1 MSTITQ
7 QLPPP
12 LPKEVQAKLS
22 PFSEE
27 GRSLLKRGFDKLDE
41 EQFNKEFAKQILR
54 SIAHDM
60 KVMMDKHLKKMKEMH
75 RDLMR

>member
-12 LPKEVQAKLS
+12 LPKEVQTKLS

-27 GRSLLKRGFDKLDE
+27 GKKLLKAGYSKLSE
-41 EQFNKEFAKQILR
+41 EEFNVEFAKQMVR
-54 SIAHDM
+54 TIAHEM
-60 KVMMDKHLKKMKEMH
+60 KVMMDKHLRKMKEMH